1 MGVHGDYFQI
11 VKMSA
16 YNHMEFHSI
25 DDTCISMNTIPIKN
39 STETMNFLTQRI
51 YYLKGENL
59 MKNKWNGMVV
69 IYTLLFKV

>member
-1 MGVHGDYFQI
+1 
-11 VKMSA
+11 MSA

-25 DDTCISMNTIPIKN
+25 DDTCISMNTNSIKN
-39 STETMNFLTQRI
+39 STETMNFLNQRI
-51 YYLKGENL
+51 CYSKGENE